1 MHDRDVRTKIVV
13 GVDGSEHSARAVEW
27 AAEYAA
33 GRAAEVVVAHVVPVP
48 ISLAMGPYRVYERPT
63 TGELDELR
71 RVAELDW
78 CKRLADAGIAYR
90 VVIATGTPA
99 SELLRIADVENAD
112 LVVTGR
118 RGLGG
123 FAELLLGSTSH
134 QVAHH
139 LHCPL
144 TIVP

>member
-1 MHDRDVRTKIVV
+1 MKVVV
-13 GVDGSEHSARAVEW
+13 GVDGSDHSARAVEW
-27 AAEYAA
+27 AADYAA
-33 GRAAEVVVAHVVPVP
+33 GRVAEVIVVHVVPVP
-48 ISLAMGPYRVYERPT
+48 ISLAMGPYRIYERPT
-63 TGELDELR
+63 EGELDELR

-78 CKRLADAGIAYR
+78 CKPLADAGIAHR
-90 VVIATGTPA
+90 IVVATGTPA
-99 SELLRIADVENAD
+99 SELLRIADEENAD